1 VKFPIIQPEE
11 IIMRLNYQSA
21 NKCLPACIAAMLLA
35 GVLVAS
41 DALADEEVRSETVK
55 FADLNVD
62 SQAGVETLYTRL
74 RSAARRVC
82 SETDPTRQY
91 AATECTRNSLARA
104 VEKVNLPLLTA
115 YYQTKTGNHG
125 EPLTA
130 KR

>member
-1 VKFPIIQPEE
+1 
-11 IIMRLNYQSA
+11 MRLNYRFA
-21 NKCLPACIAAMLLA
+21 DKCLPACIAAMLLA

-62 SQAGVETLYTRL
+62 NQAGVETLYTRL